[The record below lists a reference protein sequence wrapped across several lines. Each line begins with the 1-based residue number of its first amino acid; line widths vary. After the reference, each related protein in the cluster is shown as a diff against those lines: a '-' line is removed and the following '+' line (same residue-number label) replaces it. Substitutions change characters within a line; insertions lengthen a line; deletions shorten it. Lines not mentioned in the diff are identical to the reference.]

1 MVMFHNEL
9 CKGRMST
16 ERLGP
21 KYFVMRVNF
30 SLKVGERCANPH
42 TLPLNQIAEIEGFQ
56 LDSTTGYHDKHNMI

>member
-9 CKGRMST
+9 CKGRISI
-16 ERLGP
+16 ELLIP
-21 KYFVMRVNF
+21 QYFVMRVIF

-56 LDSTTGYHDKHNMI
+56 LDSTTGYHDKHNNI